1 LSSIIAAKQTT
12 TTPYHTYTGLPIYAV
27 PLTADQV
34 AFAILGY
41 LNTDGGGALLA

>member
-12 TTPYHTYTGLPIYAV
+12 TPYLTYTGVPIYAV

-34 AFAILGY
+34 AFAILGF
-41 LNTDGGGALLA
+41 LNTDGGALLA